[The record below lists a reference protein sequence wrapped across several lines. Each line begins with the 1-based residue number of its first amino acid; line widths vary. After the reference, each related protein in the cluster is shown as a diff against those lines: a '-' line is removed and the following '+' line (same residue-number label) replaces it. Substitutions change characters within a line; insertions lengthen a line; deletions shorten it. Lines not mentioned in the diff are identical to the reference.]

1 MESQSLSIETIWH
14 SLIREA
20 LNLTNNLNILAIGKN
35 ARSAAFS
42 LSETSDQV
50 ISETL
55 ALFSSLIQKNRAK
68 ILEANDEDVKLALL
82 NNANKASIDRLRL
95 NEDRIDSL
103 QNVMLNVAKQKSPVD
118 QILETVIRPNG
129 LKISKVT
136 TPIGVIGVIFE
147 SRPNVFCDAAAL
159 CLKSKN
165 SSILKPGS
173 DALNT
178 VQALYDVLLQA
189 LTDKKMP
196 ENCVQILGSGNRQE
210 VKELVGMPDY
220 VDVVI
225 PRGGR
230 SLVEFI
236 KNEAKVPVFAHL
248 EGIVHIYVHE
258 QADFDLTKAVVLNSK
273 SRRPGI
279 CGAVETLLIDKG
291 FHEKHGENLINFLI
305 SQGIEIRANKKLFN
319 NNFIIDIVENDY
331 GFEFLDNILAVK
343 IVEDIDSAISHIRN
357 YGSNHT
363 DCILTENKSA
373 SELFFKRLD
382 SSILLCNA
390 STQFAD
396 GGEFG
401 FGAEIGIS
409 TNKLHARGPI
419 GAQHLVSFQYHVN
432 GNGTLRP

>member
-1 MESQSLSIETIWH
+1 MSK
-14 SLIREA
+14 
-20 LNLTNNLNILAIGKN
+20 NFNILEVGKS
-35 ARSAAFS
+35 ARSAALA
-42 LSETSDQV
+42 LSEISDTV

-55 ALFSSLIQKNRAK
+55 VLFSSFILRHKDRVLRA
-68 ILEANDEDVKLALL
+68 NHEDVQLAIL
-82 NNANKASIDRLRL
+82 NNSTKAFVDRLRL
-95 NEDRIDSL
+95 DEDRIKSL
-103 QNVMLNVAKQKSPVD
+103 QTVMLDVARQKSPVD
-118 QILETVIRPNG
+118 QILETNTRPNG
-129 LKISKVT
+129 LEISKVT

-165 SSILKPGS
+165 ASILKPGS
-173 DALNT
+173 DSLKT
-178 VQALYDVLLQA
+178 VKALYDI
-189 LTDKKMP
+189 LTMAFKEMGMP
-196 ENCVQILGSGNRQE
+196 ENCVQILRSGSREE
-210 VKELVGMPDY
+210 VKLLVNMTDH

-236 KNEAKVPVFAHL
+236 KREAKVPVFAHL
-248 EGIVHIYVHE
+248 EGIVHVYVHKK
-258 QADFDLTKAVVLNSK
+258 ADLEIAKKVVQNSK

-279 CGAVETLLIDKG
+279 CGAVETLLIDKEFYNNQG
-291 FHEKHGENLINFLI
+291 NELIDFLI
-305 SQGIEIRANKKLFN
+305 ANGIEIRADKALFKN
-319 NNFIIDIVENDY
+319 ESIVSVSDSDY
-331 GFEFLDNILAVK
+331 GYEFLENILAIKV
-343 IVEDIDSAISHIRN
+343 VEDIDAAISHIRN
-357 YGSNHT
+357 FGSNHT
-363 DCILTENKSA
+363 DCILTEDKSA
-373 SELFFKRLD
+373 SELFFKKLD

>member
-1 MESQSLSIETIWH
+1 MSNNFKILEVGKKAH
-14 SLIREA
+14 RAA
-20 LNLTNNLNILAIGKN
+20 LA
-35 ARSAAFS
+35 
-42 LSETSDQV
+42 LSEISDTV

-55 ALFSSLIQKNRAK
+55 VLFSSFIQKHK
-68 ILEANDEDVKLALL
+68 DQILRANDEDVQLAIL
-82 NNANKASIDRLRL
+82 NNSSKAFVDRLRL
-95 NEDRIDSL
+95 DDDRINSL
-103 QNVMLNVAKQKSPVD
+103 QTVMLDVAKQKSPVD
-118 QILETVIRPNG
+118 QILETKIRPNG
-129 LKISKVT
+129 LEISKVT

-165 SSILKPGS
+165 ASILKPGS
-173 DALNT
+173 DALKT
-178 VQALYDVLLQA
+178 VQALYDILAMA
-189 LTDKKMP
+189 LSEMEMP
-196 ENCVQILGSGNRQE
+196 ENCVQILSSGSREE
-210 VKELVGMPDY
+210 VKLLVIMTDY

-236 KNEAKVPVFAHL
+236 KREAKVPVFAHL
-248 EGIVHIYVHE
+248 EGIVHVYVHKE
-258 QADFDLTKAVVLNSK
+258 ADLEIAKKVVQNSK

-279 CGAVETLLIDKG
+279 CGAVETLLIDKEFYNNQG
-291 FHEKHGENLINFLI
+291 NELIDFLI
-305 SQGIEIRANKKLFN
+305 ANGIEIRADKALFKN
-319 NNFIIDIVENDY
+319 EFIVGVSDSDY
-331 GFEFLDNILAVK
+331 GYEFLENILAVK
-343 IVEDIDSAISHIRN
+343 VVKDIDAAISHIRN
-357 YGSNHT
+357 FGSNHT
-363 DCILTENKSA
+363 DCILTEDKSA
-373 SELFFKRLD
+373 SELFFKKLD

>member
-1 MESQSLSIETIWH
+1 MS
-14 SLIREA
+14 
-20 LNLTNNLNILAIGKN
+20 NNFKILEVGKK
-35 ARSAAFS
+35 ARSAALA
-42 LSETSDQV
+42 LSEISDTV

-55 ALFSSLIQKNRAK
+55 VLFSSFIQKHK
-68 ILEANDEDVKLALL
+68 DQILRANDEDVQLAIL
-82 NNANKASIDRLRL
+82 NNSSKAFVDRLRL
-95 NEDRIDSL
+95 DDDRINSL
-103 QNVMLNVAKQKSPVD
+103 QTVMLDVAKQKSPVD
-118 QILETVIRPNG
+118 QILETNTRPNG
-129 LKISKVT
+129 LEISKVT

-165 SSILKPGS
+165 ASILKPGS
-173 DALNT
+173 DALKT
-178 VQALYDVLLQA
+178 VQALYDILTMA
-189 LTDKKMP
+189 LSEMGMP
-196 ENCVQILGSGNRQE
+196 ENCVQILRSGSREE
-210 VKELVGMPDY
+210 VKLLVNMTDY

-236 KNEAKVPVFAHL
+236 KREAKVPVFAHL
-248 EGIVHIYVHE
+248 EGIVHVYVHKK
-258 QADFDLTKAVVLNSK
+258 ADLEIAKKVVQNSK

-279 CGAVETLLIDKG
+279 CGAVETLLIDKEFYNNQG
-291 FHEKHGENLINFLI
+291 NELIDFLI
-305 SQGIEIRANKKLFN
+305 ANGIEIRADKALFKNK
-319 NNFIIDIVENDY
+319 FIVSVSDSDY
-331 GFEFLDNILAVK
+331 GYEFLENILAVK
-343 IVEDIDSAISHIRN
+343 VVKDIDAAISHIRN
-357 YGSNHT
+357 FGSNHT
-363 DCILTENKSA
+363 DCILTEDKSA
-373 SELFFKRLD
+373 SDLFFKKLD

-432 GNGTLRP
+432 GNGALRP

>member
-1 MESQSLSIETIWH
+1 MSK
-14 SLIREA
+14 
-20 LNLTNNLNILAIGKN
+20 NFNILEVGKS
-35 ARSAAFS
+35 ARTAALA
-42 LSETSDQV
+42 LSEISDTV

-55 ALFSSLIQKNRAK
+55 VLFSSFIQKHKDQVLKANH
-68 ILEANDEDVKLALL
+68 EAVQLAIL
-82 NNANKASIDRLRL
+82 NNSSKAFVDRLRL
-95 NEDRIDSL
+95 DDDRINSL
-103 QNVMLNVAKQKSPVD
+103 QTVMLDVAKQKSPVD
-118 QILETVIRPNG
+118 QILDTNKRPNG
-129 LKISKVT
+129 LEISKVT

-165 SSILKPGS
+165 ASILKPGS
-173 DALNT
+173 DSLKT
-178 VQALYDVLLQA
+178 VQALYDI
-189 LTDKKMP
+189 LTMAFKEMGMP
-196 ENCVQILGSGNRQE
+196 ENCVQILRSGSREE
-210 VKELVGMPDY
+210 VKLLVNMTDH

-236 KNEAKVPVFAHL
+236 KREAKVPVFAHL
-248 EGIVHIYVHE
+248 EGIVHVYVHKE
-258 QADFDLTKAVVLNSK
+258 ADLDVAKKVVQNSK

-279 CGAVETLLIDKG
+279 CGAVETLLIDKE
-291 FHEKHGENLINFLI
+291 FYNNHGNELIDFLI
-305 SQGIEIRANKKLFN
+305 AKGIEIRADKALFN
-319 NNFIIDIVENDY
+319 NKSIVSVSDSDY
-331 GFEFLDNILAVK
+331 GFEFLENILAVK
-343 IVEDIDSAISHIRN
+343 VVKDINAAISHIRN
-357 YGSNHT
+357 FGSNHT
-363 DCILTENKSA
+363 DCILTEDKSA
-373 SELFFKRLD
+373 SDLFFKKLD

-432 GNGTLRP
+432 GNGALRP

>member
-1 MESQSLSIETIWH
+1 MDNSI
-14 SLIREA
+14 
-20 LNLTNNLNILAIGKN
+20 NILTVGKN
-35 ARSAAFS
+35 ARSAA
-42 LSETSDQV
+42 LAISEISDEV

-55 ALFSSLIQKNRAK
+55 VLYSKLIQKDKDK
-68 ILEANDEDVKLALL
+68 ILKANQEDVQLALH
-82 NNANKASIDRLRL
+82 NNSSKAFIDRLKL
-95 NEDRIDSL
+95 DDDRVNSL
-103 QNVMLNVAKQKSPVD
+103 QSVMLDIAKQKSPVD
-118 QILETVIRPNG
+118 QILETNTRPNG
-129 LKISKVT
+129 LEISKVT

-173 DALNT
+173 DALKT
-178 VQALYDVLLQA
+178 VRALYDVLTVA
-189 LTDKKMP
+189 LTEMGIP
-196 ENCVQILGSGNRQE
+196 ENCVQILGSGSREE
-210 VKELVGMPDY
+210 VKLLVNMIDY

-236 KNEAKVPVFAHL
+236 NREAKVPVFAHL
-248 EGIVHIYVHE
+248 EGIVHIYVHN
-258 QADFDLTKAVVLNSK
+258 KANIDVAKTVVQNSK

-279 CGAVETLLIDKG
+279 CGAVETLLIDKEFYDKYG
-291 FHEKHGENLINFLI
+291 NELIDFLI
-305 SQGIEIRANKKLFN
+305 TQGIEIRADKDMFVNKS
-319 NNFIIDIVENDY
+319 IVGVSDSDY

-343 IVEDIDSAISHIRN
+343 VVEGIDGAISHIRN
-357 YGSNHT
+357 FGSNHT
-363 DCILTENKSA
+363 DCILTEDKSA
-373 SELFFKRLD
+373 SELFFKKLD

>member
-1 MESQSLSIETIWH
+1 MG
-14 SLIREA
+14 
-20 LNLTNNLNILAIGKN
+20 NNLNILKVGKN
-35 ARSAAFS
+35 ARSAA
-42 LSETSDQV
+42 LAISEISDEV
-50 ISETL
+50 ISDTL
-55 ALFSSLIQKNRAK
+55 VLFSKLIQKNKDK
-68 ILEANDEDVKLALL
+68 ILKANQEDVQLAIH
-82 NNANKASIDRLRL
+82 NNSSKAFIDRLKL
-95 NEDRIDSL
+95 DDDRVNSMETVLLDI
-103 QNVMLNVAKQKSPVD
+103 AKQISPVD
-118 QILETVIRPNG
+118 QILETNTRPNG
-129 LKISKVT
+129 LEISKVT

-173 DALNT
+173 DALKT
-178 VQALYDVLLQA
+178 VQALYDVLTEA
-189 LTDKKMP
+189 LSELGMP
-196 ENCVQILGSGNRQE
+196 KNCVQLLSSGSRDE
-210 VKELVGMPDY
+210 VKQLVNLIDY

-230 SLVEFI
+230 GLVEFI
-236 KNEAKVPVFAHL
+236 KSEAKVPVFAHL
-248 EGIVHIYVHE
+248 EGIVHIYVHDK
-258 QADFDLTKAVVLNSK
+258 ADLDVAKTVVQNSK

-279 CGAVETLLIDKG
+279 CGAVETLLIDKE
-291 FHEKHGENLINFLI
+291 FYKKHGNALIDFLI
-305 SQGIEIRANKKLFN
+305 TQGIEIRADKGLFN
-319 NNFIIDIVENDY
+319 SEYIVGVSESDY

-343 IVEDIDSAISHIRN
+343 VVPDIDCAISHIR
-357 YGSNHT
+357 YFGSNHT
-363 DCILTENKSA
+363 DCILTEDKSA
-373 SELFFKRLD
+373 RDIFFKKLD

-432 GNGTLRP
+432 GIGTIRP

>member
-1 MESQSLSIETIWH
+1 MLEV
-14 SLIREA
+14 
-20 LNLTNNLNILAIGKN
+20 GKN
-35 ARSAAFS
+35 ARSAASS
-42 LSETSDQV
+42 LSEISDEV

-55 ALFSSLIQKNRAK
+55 VLFSSFIQKHKDQILRA
-68 ILEANDEDVKLALL
+68 NHDDVQLAIL
-82 NNANKASIDRLRL
+82 NNSSKAFVDRLRL
-95 NEDRIDSL
+95 DDDRINSL
-103 QNVMLNVAKQKSPVD
+103 QTVMLDVAKQKSPVD
-118 QILETVIRPNG
+118 QILDTNKRPNG
-129 LKISKVT
+129 LEISKVT

-165 SSILKPGS
+165 ASILKPGS
-173 DALNT
+173 EALKT
-178 VQALYDVLLQA
+178 VQALYDI
-189 LTDKKMP
+189 LTMTFSKMGMP
-196 ENCVQILGSGNRQE
+196 ENCVQILGSGSREE
-210 VKELVGMPDY
+210 VKLLVNMTDY
-220 VDVVI
+220 IDVVI

-236 KNEAKVPVFAHL
+236 KREAKVPVFAHL
-248 EGIVHIYVHE
+248 EGIVHVYVHKE
-258 QADFDLTKAVVLNSK
+258 ADLDVAKKVVQNSK

-279 CGAVETLLIDKG
+279 CGAVETLLIDKE
-291 FHEKHGENLINFLI
+291 FYNNHGNELVDFLI
-305 SQGIEIRANKKLFN
+305 AKGIEIRADKALFN
-319 NNFIIDIVENDY
+319 NKSIVGVSDGDY
-331 GFEFLDNILAVK
+331 GFEFLENILAVK
-343 IVEDIDSAISHIRN
+343 VVKDLEAAILHIRN
-357 YGSNHT
+357 FGSNHT
-363 DCILTENKSA
+363 DCILTKDKSTRD
-373 SELFFKRLD
+373 LFFKKLD

>member
-1 MESQSLSIETIWH
+1 M
-14 SLIREA
+14 A
-20 LNLTNNLNILAIGKN
+20 
-35 ARSAAFS
+35 
-42 LSETSDQV
+42 LSEISDTV

-55 ALFSSLIQKNRAK
+55 VLFSSFIQKHK
-68 ILEANDEDVKLALL
+68 DQILRANDEDVQLAIL
-82 NNANKASIDRLRL
+82 NNSSKAFVDRLRL
-95 NEDRIDSL
+95 DDDRINSL
-103 QNVMLNVAKQKSPVD
+103 QTVMLDVAKQKSPVD
-118 QILETVIRPNG
+118 QILETNTRPNG
-129 LKISKVT
+129 LEISKVT

-165 SSILKPGS
+165 ASILKPGS
-173 DALNT
+173 DALKT
-178 VQALYDVLLQA
+178 VQALYDILAMA
-189 LTDKKMP
+189 LSEMEMP
-196 ENCVQILGSGNRQE
+196 ENCVQILRSGSREE
-210 VKELVGMPDY
+210 VKLLVNMTDY

-236 KNEAKVPVFAHL
+236 KREAKVPVFAHL
-248 EGIVHIYVHE
+248 EGIVHVYVHKK
-258 QADFDLTKAVVLNSK
+258 ADLEIAKKVVQNSK

-279 CGAVETLLIDKG
+279 CGAVETLLIDKEFYNNQG
-291 FHEKHGENLINFLI
+291 NELIDFLI
-305 SQGIEIRANKKLFN
+305 ANGIEIRADKALFKNK
-319 NNFIIDIVENDY
+319 FIVSVSDSDY
-331 GFEFLDNILAVK
+331 GYEFLENILAVK
-343 IVEDIDSAISHIRN
+343 VVKDIDAAISHIRN
-357 YGSNHT
+357 FGSNHT
-363 DCILTENKSA
+363 DCILTEDKSA
-373 SELFFKRLD
+373 SDLFFKKLD

-432 GNGTLRP
+432 GNGALRP

>member
-1 MESQSLSIETIWH
+1 MS
-14 SLIREA
+14 A
-20 LNLTNNLNILAIGKN
+20 VGKN
-35 ARSAAFS
+35 ARGAA
-42 LSETSDQV
+42 LAMSEVSEKV
-50 ISETL
+50 IDETL
-55 ALFSSLIQKNRAK
+55 VLFSSLVQKNKFK
-68 ILEANDEDVKLALL
+68 ILKANEEDL
-82 NNANKASIDRLRL
+82 NVAINNKKSKSFIDRLKL
-95 NEDRIDSL
+95 DESRISSL
-103 QNVMLNVAKQKSPVD
+103 ETVLLAIAKQKSPVD
-118 QILETVIRPNG
+118 KILETIKRPNG
-129 LKISKVT
+129 LEIRKVT

-165 SSILKPGS
+165 ASIMKPGS
-173 DALNT
+173 EALKT
-178 VQALYDVLLQA
+178 VQALHRLLLGA
-189 LTDKKMP
+189 LMDMGMP
-196 ENCVQILGSGNRQE
+196 ENCVQILESGNRE
-210 VKELVGMPDY
+210 ETKTLVNMAEY

-236 KNEAKVPVFAHL
+236 SKEAKVPVFAHL

-258 QADFDLTKAVVLNSK
+258 KADINVAKEVIFNSK

-279 CGAVETLLIDKG
+279 CGAVETLLIDRAFYKR
-291 FHEKHGENLINFLI
+291 HGNQLIDFLI
-305 SQGIEIRANKKLFN
+305 DHGIEIRANKDLFN
-319 NNFIIDIVENDY
+319 NSSVVRVSRSDY
-331 GFEFLDNILAVK
+331 GFEFLENILAVRV
-343 IVEDIDSAISHIRN
+343 VENINDAVLHIRN
-357 YGSNHT
+357 FGSNHT
-363 DCILTENKSA
+363 DCILTEEKSA
-373 SELFFKRLD
+373 ADVFFSKLD

-432 GNGTLRP
+432 GNGTIRL

>member
-1 MESQSLSIETIWH
+1 MSK
-14 SLIREA
+14 
-20 LNLTNNLNILAIGKN
+20 NFNILEVGKS
-35 ARSAAFS
+35 ARSAALA
-42 LSETSDQV
+42 LSEISDTV

-55 ALFSSLIQKNRAK
+55 VLFSSFIQKHKDQVLRA
-68 ILEANDEDVKLALL
+68 NHEDVQLAIL
-82 NNANKASIDRLRL
+82 NNSSKAFVDRLRL
-95 NEDRIDSL
+95 DDDRINSL
-103 QNVMLNVAKQKSPVD
+103 QTVMLDVARQKSPVD
-118 QILETVIRPNG
+118 QILETNTRPNG
-129 LKISKVT
+129 LEISKVT

-165 SSILKPGS
+165 ASILKPGS
-173 DALNT
+173 DSLKT
-178 VQALYDVLLQA
+178 VQALYDI
-189 LTDKKMP
+189 LTMAFKEMGMP
-196 ENCVQILGSGNRQE
+196 ENCVQILRSGSREE
-210 VKELVGMPDY
+210 VKLLVNMTDH

-236 KNEAKVPVFAHL
+236 KREAKVPVFAHL
-248 EGIVHIYVHE
+248 EGIVHVYVDKK
-258 QADFDLTKAVVLNSK
+258 ADLDVAKKVVQNSK

-279 CGAVETLLIDKG
+279 CGAVETLLIDKE
-291 FHEKHGENLINFLI
+291 FYNNHGNELIDFLI
-305 SQGIEIRANKKLFN
+305 ANGIEIRADKALFKN
-319 NNFIIDIVENDY
+319 ESIVSVSDSDY
-331 GFEFLDNILAVK
+331 GYEFLENILAVK
-343 IVEDIDSAISHIRN
+343 VVKDIDAAISHIRN
-357 YGSNHT
+357 FGSNHT
-363 DCILTENKSA
+363 DCILTEDKSA
-373 SELFFKRLD
+373 SDLFFKKLD

-432 GNGTLRP
+432 GNGALRP

>member
-1 MESQSLSIETIWH
+1 MS
-14 SLIREA
+14 
-20 LNLTNNLNILAIGKN
+20 NNFKILEVGKK
-35 ARSAAFS
+35 AHSAALA
-42 LSETSDQV
+42 LSEISDTV

-55 ALFSSLIQKNRAK
+55 VLFSSFIQKHK
-68 ILEANDEDVKLALL
+68 DQILRANDEDVQLAIL
-82 NNANKASIDRLRL
+82 NNSSKAFVDRLRL
-95 NEDRIDSL
+95 DDDRINSL
-103 QNVMLNVAKQKSPVD
+103 QTVMLDVAKQKSPVD
-118 QILETVIRPNG
+118 QILETNTRPNG
-129 LKISKVT
+129 LEISKVT

-165 SSILKPGS
+165 ASILKPGS
-173 DALNT
+173 DALKT
-178 VQALYDVLLQA
+178 VQALYDILAMA
-189 LTDKKMP
+189 LSEMEMP
-196 ENCVQILGSGNRQE
+196 ENCVQILRSGSREE
-210 VKELVGMPDY
+210 VRLLVNMTDY

-236 KNEAKVPVFAHL
+236 KREAKVPVFAHL
-248 EGIVHIYVHE
+248 EGIVHVYVHKK
-258 QADFDLTKAVVLNSK
+258 ADLEIAKKVVQNSK

-279 CGAVETLLIDKG
+279 CGAVETLLIDKEFYNNQG
-291 FHEKHGENLINFLI
+291 NELIDFLI
-305 SQGIEIRANKKLFN
+305 ATGIEIRADKALFKNK
-319 NNFIIDIVENDY
+319 FIVSVSDSDY
-331 GFEFLDNILAVK
+331 GYEFLENILAVK
-343 IVEDIDSAISHIRN
+343 VVKDIDAAISHIRN
-357 YGSNHT
+357 FGSNHT
-363 DCILTENKSA
+363 DCILTEDKSA
-373 SELFFKRLD
+373 SELFFKKLD

>member
-1 MESQSLSIETIWH
+1 MS
-14 SLIREA
+14 
-20 LNLTNNLNILAIGKN
+20 NNVKILEVGKN
-35 ARSAAFS
+35 AHSAAFA
-42 LSETSDQV
+42 LSEISDTV

-55 ALFSSLIQKNRAK
+55 VLFSSFIQKHKDQILRANEK
-68 ILEANDEDVKLALL
+68 DVQLAIL
-82 NNANKASIDRLRL
+82 NNSSKAFVDRLRL
-95 NEDRIDSL
+95 DDDRINSL
-103 QNVMLNVAKQKSPVD
+103 QTVMLDVAKQKSPVD
-118 QILETVIRPNG
+118 QILETNKRPNG
-129 LKISKVT
+129 LEISKVT

-165 SSILKPGS
+165 ASILKPGS
-173 DALNT
+173 DALKT
-178 VQALYDVLLQA
+178 VKALYDILAIA
-189 LTDKKMP
+189 LSEMEMP
-196 ENCVQILGSGNRQE
+196 ENCVQILRSGSREE
-210 VKELVGMPDY
+210 VKLLVNMTDY

-236 KNEAKVPVFAHL
+236 KREAKVPVFAHL
-248 EGIVHIYVHE
+248 EGIVHVYVHKK
-258 QADFDLTKAVVLNSK
+258 ADLEIAKKVVQNSK

-279 CGAVETLLIDKG
+279 CGAVETLLIDKE
-291 FHEKHGENLINFLI
+291 FYNNHGNELIDFLI
-305 SQGIEIRANKKLFN
+305 ANGIEIRADKALFKN
-319 NNFIIDIVENDY
+319 ESIVSVSDSDY
-331 GFEFLDNILAVK
+331 GYEFLENILAVK
-343 IVEDIDSAISHIRN
+343 VVEDIDAAISHIRN
-357 YGSNHT
+357 FGSNHT
-363 DCILTENKSA
+363 DCILTEDKSA
-373 SELFFKRLD
+373 SELFFKKLD

-432 GNGTLRP
+432 GNGALRP

>member
-1 MESQSLSIETIWH
+1 MSK
-14 SLIREA
+14 
-20 LNLTNNLNILAIGKN
+20 NFNILEVGKS
-35 ARSAAFS
+35 ARSAALA
-42 LSETSDQV
+42 LSEISDTV

-55 ALFSSLIQKNRAK
+55 VLFSSFILRHKDRVLRA
-68 ILEANDEDVKLALL
+68 NHEDVQLAIL
-82 NNANKASIDRLRL
+82 NNSTKAFVDRLRL
-95 NEDRIDSL
+95 DEDRIKSL
-103 QNVMLNVAKQKSPVD
+103 QTVMLDVARQKSPVD
-118 QILETVIRPNG
+118 QILETNTRPNG
-129 LKISKVT
+129 LEISKVT

-165 SSILKPGS
+165 ASILKPGS
-173 DALNT
+173 DSLKT
-178 VQALYDVLLQA
+178 VKALYDI
-189 LTDKKMP
+189 LTMAFKEMGMP
-196 ENCVQILGSGNRQE
+196 ENCVQILRSGSREE
-210 VKELVGMPDY
+210 VKLLVNMTDH

-236 KNEAKVPVFAHL
+236 KREAKVPVFAHL
-248 EGIVHIYVHE
+248 EGIVHVYVHKK
-258 QADFDLTKAVVLNSK
+258 ADLETAKKVVQNSK

-279 CGAVETLLIDKG
+279 CGAVETLLIDKEFYNKRG
-291 FHEKHGENLINFLI
+291 NELIDFLI
-305 SQGIEIRANKKLFN
+305 ANGIEIRADKALFKNKS
-319 NNFIIDIVENDY
+319 IVSVSDSDY
-331 GFEFLDNILAVK
+331 GYEFLESILAVK
-343 IVEDIDSAISHIRN
+343 VVEDIDAAISHIRN
-357 YGSNHT
+357 FGSNHT
-363 DCILTENKSA
+363 DCILTEDKSA
-373 SELFFKRLD
+373 SELFFKKLD

-432 GNGTLRP
+432 GNGALRP

>member
-1 MESQSLSIETIWH
+1 MSK
-14 SLIREA
+14 
-20 LNLTNNLNILAIGKN
+20 NFNILEVGKS
-35 ARSAAFS
+35 ARSAALA
-42 LSETSDQV
+42 LSEISDTV

-55 ALFSSLIQKNRAK
+55 VLFSSFIQKHKDQVLRA
-68 ILEANDEDVKLALL
+68 NHEDVKLAIL
-82 NNANKASIDRLRL
+82 NNSSKAFVDRLRL
-95 NEDRIDSL
+95 DDDRINSL
-103 QNVMLNVAKQKSPVD
+103 QTVMLDVARQKSPVD
-118 QILETVIRPNG
+118 QILETNTRPNG
-129 LKISKVT
+129 LEISKVT

-165 SSILKPGS
+165 ASILKPGS
-173 DALNT
+173 DALKT
-178 VQALYDVLLQA
+178 VKVLYDLLA
-189 LTDKKMP
+189 SAISDKKMP
-196 ENCVQILGSGNRQE
+196 KNCVQLLGSGSREE
-210 VKELVGMPDY
+210 VKVLVNMIDY

-225 PRGGR
+225 PRGGK

-248 EGIVHIYVHE
+248 EGIVHIYIHHK
-258 QADFDLTKAVVLNSK
+258 ADIDVTKAVVLNSK

-279 CGAVETLLIDKG
+279 CGAVETLLIDKD
-291 FHEKHGENLINFLI
+291 FYNRHGNELIDFLI
-305 SQGIEIRANKKLFN
+305 AQGIEVRADKDLFN
-319 NNFIIDIVENDY
+319 SKSVVNATKEDY
-331 GFEFLDNILAVK
+331 GFEFLENILAVK
-343 IVEDIDSAISHIRN
+343 VVEDIDSAVSHIRHF
-357 YGSNHT
+357 GSNHT
-363 DCILTENKSA
+363 DCILTQDNSA
-373 SELFFKRLD
+373 SDLFFKKLD

-432 GNGTLRP
+432 GSGTIRP

>member
-1 MESQSLSIETIWH
+1 MMSK
-14 SLIREA
+14 
-20 LNLTNNLNILAIGKN
+20 NFNILEVGKS
-35 ARSAAFS
+35 ARSAALA
-42 LSETSDQV
+42 LSEISDNV

-55 ALFSSLIQKNRAK
+55 VLFSSFIQKHKDQVLRA
-68 ILEANDEDVKLALL
+68 NHEDVQLAIL
-82 NNANKASIDRLRL
+82 NNSSKAFVDRLRL
-95 NEDRIDSL
+95 DDDRINSL
-103 QNVMLNVAKQKSPVD
+103 QTVMLDVARQKSPVD
-118 QILETVIRPNG
+118 QILETNTRPNG
-129 LKISKVT
+129 LEISKVT

-165 SSILKPGS
+165 ASILKPGS
-173 DALNT
+173 DSLKT
-178 VQALYDVLLQA
+178 VQALYDI
-189 LTDKKMP
+189 LTMAFKEMGMP
-196 ENCVQILGSGNRQE
+196 ENCVQILRSGSREE
-210 VKELVGMPDY
+210 VKLLVNMTDH

-236 KNEAKVPVFAHL
+236 KREAKVPVFAHL
-248 EGIVHIYVHE
+248 EGIVHVYVHKK
-258 QADFDLTKAVVLNSK
+258 ADIEIAKKVVQNSK

-279 CGAVETLLIDKG
+279 CGAVETLLIDKEFYNNQG
-291 FHEKHGENLINFLI
+291 NELIDFLI
-305 SQGIEIRANKKLFN
+305 ANGIEIRADKALFKNK
-319 NNFIIDIVENDY
+319 FIVSVSDSDY
-331 GFEFLDNILAVK
+331 GYEFLENILAVK
-343 IVEDIDSAISHIRN
+343 VVKDIDAAISHIRN
-357 YGSNHT
+357 FGSNHT
-363 DCILTENKSA
+363 DCILTEDKSA
-373 SELFFKRLD
+373 SDLFFKKLD

-432 GNGTLRP
+432 GNGALRP

>member
-1 MESQSLSIETIWH
+1 MSS
-14 SLIREA
+14 
-20 LNLTNNLNILAIGKN
+20 NLNISTIGKN
-35 ARSAAFS
+35 ARTAALS
-42 LSETSDQV
+42 LSEISDQV

-55 ALFSSLIQKNRAK
+55 ALFSSLIKKNSAK
-68 ILEANDEDVKLALL
+68 ILKANDEDVKLALL
-82 NNANKASIDRLRL
+82 NNATKASIDRLRL
-95 NEDRIDSL
+95 NESRINSL
-103 QNVMLNVAKQKSPVD
+103 QSVMLNVAKQKSPVD
-118 QILETVIRPNG
+118 QILETEIRPNG

-173 DALNT
+173 DALKT
-178 VQALYDVLLQA
+178 VQVLYEVLVQA
-189 LTDKKMP
+189 LTDKGMP

-210 VKELVGMPDY
+210 VKELVSMPDY
-220 VDVVI
+220 IDVVI

-230 SLVEFI
+230 SLVELI
-236 KNEAKVPVFAHL
+236 RSEAKVPVFAHL
-248 EGIVHIYVHE
+248 EGIVHIYVHD

-279 CGAVETLLIDKG
+279 CGAVETLLIDKK

-319 NNFIIDIVENDY
+319 NKSIVDIAESDY
-331 GFEFLDNILAVK
+331 GYEFLENILAVK
-343 IVEDIDSAISHIRN
+343 VVEDIDSAISHIRHF
-357 YGSNHT
+357 GSNHT

-373 SELFFKRLD
+373 SELFFKKLD

-432 GNGTLRP
+432 GNGNLRP

>member
-1 MESQSLSIETIWH
+1 MDNSI
-14 SLIREA
+14 
-20 LNLTNNLNILAIGKN
+20 NILTVGKN
-35 ARSAAFS
+35 ARSAA
-42 LSETSDQV
+42 LAISEISDEV

-55 ALFSSLIQKNRAK
+55 VLYSKLIQKDKDK
-68 ILEANDEDVKLALL
+68 ILKANQEDVQLALH
-82 NNANKASIDRLRL
+82 NNSSKAFIDRLKL
-95 NEDRIDSL
+95 DDDRVNSL
-103 QNVMLNVAKQKSPVD
+103 QSVMLDIAKQKSPVD
-118 QILETVIRPNG
+118 QILETNTRPNG
-129 LKISKVT
+129 LEISKVT

-173 DALNT
+173 DALKT
-178 VQALYDVLLQA
+178 VQALYDVLTVA
-189 LTDKKMP
+189 LTEMGIP
-196 ENCVQILGSGNRQE
+196 ENCVQILGSGSREE
-210 VKELVGMPDY
+210 VKLLVNMIDY

-236 KNEAKVPVFAHL
+236 NREAKVPVFAHL
-248 EGIVHIYVHE
+248 EGIVHIYVHN
-258 QADFDLTKAVVLNSK
+258 KANIDVAKTVVQNSK

-279 CGAVETLLIDKG
+279 CGAVETLLIDKEFYDKYG
-291 FHEKHGENLINFLI
+291 NELIDFLI
-305 SQGIEIRANKKLFN
+305 TQGIEIRADKDMFVNKS
-319 NNFIIDIVENDY
+319 IVSVSDSDY

-343 IVEDIDSAISHIRN
+343 VVEGIDCAISHIRN
-357 YGSNHT
+357 FGSNHT
-363 DCILTENKSA
+363 DCILTEDKSA
-373 SELFFKRLD
+373 SELFFKKLD

>member
-1 MESQSLSIETIWH
+1 M
-14 SLIREA
+14 
-20 LNLTNNLNILAIGKN
+20 TNNLNILAIGKN

-118 QILETVIRPNG
+118 QVLETVIRPNG

>member
-1 MESQSLSIETIWH
+1 M
-14 SLIREA
+14 
-20 LNLTNNLNILAIGKN
+20 TNNLNIPAIGKN

-118 QILETVIRPNG
+118 QVLETVIRPNG

-363 DCILTENKSA
+363 DCILTENRSA

>member
-1 MESQSLSIETIWH
+1 MSNNFKILEVGKKAHSASL
-14 SLIREA
+14 A
-20 LNLTNNLNILAIGKN
+20 
-35 ARSAAFS
+35 
-42 LSETSDQV
+42 LSEISDTV
-50 ISETL
+50 VSETL
-55 ALFSSLIQKNRAK
+55 VLFSSFIQKHK
-68 ILEANDEDVKLALL
+68 DQILRANDEDVQLAIV
-82 NNANKASIDRLRL
+82 NNSSKAFVDRLRL
-95 NEDRIDSL
+95 DDDRINSL
-103 QNVMLNVAKQKSPVD
+103 QTVMLDVAKQKSPVD
-118 QILETVIRPNG
+118 QILETNTRPNG
-129 LKISKVT
+129 LEISKVT

-165 SSILKPGS
+165 ASILKPGS
-173 DALNT
+173 DALKT
-178 VQALYDVLLQA
+178 VQALYDILVMA
-189 LTDKKMP
+189 LSEMEMP
-196 ENCVQILGSGNRQE
+196 ENCVQMLRSGSREE
-210 VKELVGMPDY
+210 VRLLVNMTDY

-236 KNEAKVPVFAHL
+236 KREAKVPVFAHL
-248 EGIVHIYVHE
+248 EGIVHVYVHKK
-258 QADFDLTKAVVLNSK
+258 ADIEIAKKVVQNSK

-279 CGAVETLLIDKG
+279 CGAVETLLIDKEFYNKQG
-291 FHEKHGENLINFLI
+291 NELINFLI
-305 SQGIEIRANKKLFN
+305 ANGIEIRADKALFKNKS
-319 NNFIIDIVENDY
+319 IVSVADSDY
-331 GFEFLDNILAVK
+331 GYEFLENILAVK
-343 IVEDIDSAISHIRN
+343 VVEDIDAAISHIRN
-357 YGSNHT
+357 FGSNHT
-363 DCILTENKSA
+363 DCILTEDKSA
-373 SELFFKRLD
+373 SELFFKKLD

>member
-1 MESQSLSIETIWH
+1 MG
-14 SLIREA
+14 
-20 LNLTNNLNILAIGKN
+20 NNLNILKVGKN
-35 ARSAAFS
+35 ARSAA
-42 LSETSDQV
+42 LAISEISDEV
-50 ISETL
+50 ISDTL
-55 ALFSSLIQKNRAK
+55 VLFSKLVQKNKDK
-68 ILEANDEDVKLALL
+68 ILKANQEDVQLAIH
-82 NNANKASIDRLRL
+82 NNSSKAFIDRLKL
-95 NEDRIDSL
+95 DDDRVNSMETVLLDI
-103 QNVMLNVAKQKSPVD
+103 AKQISPVD
-118 QILETVIRPNG
+118 QILETNTRPNG
-129 LKISKVT
+129 LEISKVT

-173 DALNT
+173 DALKT
-178 VQALYDVLLQA
+178 VQALYDVLTEA
-189 LTDKKMP
+189 LSELEMP
-196 ENCVQILGSGNRQE
+196 KNCVQLLGSGNRDE
-210 VKELVGMPDY
+210 VKQLVNLIDY

-230 SLVEFI
+230 GLVEFI
-236 KNEAKVPVFAHL
+236 KSEAKVPVFAHL
-248 EGIVHIYVHE
+248 EGIVHIYVHDK
-258 QADFDLTKAVVLNSK
+258 ADLDVAKTVVQNSK

-279 CGAVETLLIDKG
+279 CGAVETLLIDKE
-291 FHEKHGENLINFLI
+291 FYKKHGNALIEFLI
-305 SQGIEIRANKKLFN
+305 TQGIEIRADKGLFN
-319 NNFIIDIVENDY
+319 SESIVGVSESDY
-331 GFEFLDNILAVK
+331 GFEFLENILAVK
-343 IVEDIDSAISHIRN
+343 VVPDIDCAISHIR
-357 YGSNHT
+357 YFGSNHT
-363 DCILTENKSA
+363 DCILTEDKSA
-373 SELFFKRLD
+373 RDIFFKKLD

>member
-1 MESQSLSIETIWH
+1 MSK
-14 SLIREA
+14 
-20 LNLTNNLNILAIGKN
+20 NFNILEVGKS
-35 ARSAAFS
+35 ARSAALA
-42 LSETSDQV
+42 LSEISDTV

-55 ALFSSLIQKNRAK
+55 VLFSSFIQRHKDRVLRA
-68 ILEANDEDVKLALL
+68 NHEDVQLAIL
-82 NNANKASIDRLRL
+82 NNSTKAFVDRLRL
-95 NEDRIDSL
+95 DEDRINSL
-103 QNVMLNVAKQKSPVD
+103 QTVMLDVARQKSPVD
-118 QILETVIRPNG
+118 QILETNTRPNG
-129 LKISKVT
+129 LEISKVT

-165 SSILKPGS
+165 ASILKPGS
-173 DALNT
+173 DSLKT
-178 VQALYDVLLQA
+178 VKALYDI
-189 LTDKKMP
+189 LTMAFKEMGMP
-196 ENCVQILGSGNRQE
+196 ENCVQILRSGSREE
-210 VKELVGMPDY
+210 VKLLVNMTDH

-236 KNEAKVPVFAHL
+236 KREAKVPVFAHL
-248 EGIVHIYVHE
+248 EGIVHVYVHKK
-258 QADFDLTKAVVLNSK
+258 ADLEIAKKVVQNSK

-279 CGAVETLLIDKG
+279 CGAVETLLIDKEFYNKQG
-291 FHEKHGENLINFLI
+291 NELIDFLI
-305 SQGIEIRANKKLFN
+305 ANGIEIRADKALFKNKS
-319 NNFIIDIVENDY
+319 IVSVSDSDY
-331 GFEFLDNILAVK
+331 GYEFLENILAVK
-343 IVEDIDSAISHIRN
+343 VVEDIDAAISHIRN
-357 YGSNHT
+357 FGSNHT
-363 DCILTENKSA
+363 DCILTEDKSA
-373 SELFFKRLD
+373 SDLFFKKLD

>member
-1 MESQSLSIETIWH
+1 MS
-14 SLIREA
+14 
-20 LNLTNNLNILAIGKN
+20 NNFYILEVGKN
-35 ARSAAFS
+35 ARSAALA
-42 LSETSDQV
+42 LSETSDTI

-55 ALFSSLIQKNRAK
+55 VLFSSFIQKHKDK
-68 ILEANDEDVKLALL
+68 ILRANHEDVQLAIL
-82 NNANKASIDRLRL
+82 NKSSKAFVDRLRL
-95 NEDRIDSL
+95 DDDRIKSL
-103 QNVMLNVAKQKSPVD
+103 RTVMLDVARQKSPVD
-118 QILETVIRPNG
+118 QILETNTRPNG
-129 LKISKVT
+129 LEISKVT

-165 SSILKPGS
+165 ASILKPGS
-173 DALNT
+173 DALKT
-178 VQALYDVLLQA
+178 VQALYDILTMA
-189 LTDKKMP
+189 LSEMGMP
-196 ENCVQILGSGNRQE
+196 ENCVQILGSGSREE
-210 VKELVGMPDY
+210 VKQLVNMADY

-236 KNEAKVPVFAHL
+236 KREAKVPVFAHL
-248 EGIVHIYVHE
+248 EGIVHVYVDKK
-258 QADFDLTKAVVLNSK
+258 ADLDLAKKVVQNSK

-279 CGAVETLLIDKG
+279 CGAVETLLIDKE
-291 FHEKHGENLINFLI
+291 FYNNHGNELIDFLI
-305 SQGIEIRANKKLFN
+305 AKGIEIRADKALFN
-319 NNFIIDIVENDY
+319 NKSIVGVSDNDY
-331 GFEFLDNILAVK
+331 GFEFLENILAVRVVK
-343 IVEDIDSAISHIRN
+343 DIDAAISHIRN
-357 YGSNHT
+357 FGSNHT
-363 DCILTENKSA
+363 DCILTEDKSA
-373 SELFFKRLD
+373 SDLFFKKLD

-432 GNGTLRP
+432 GNGALRP

>member
-1 MESQSLSIETIWH
+1 MS
-14 SLIREA
+14 
-20 LNLTNNLNILAIGKN
+20 NNFKILEVGKN
-35 ARSAAFS
+35 AYSAALA
-42 LSETSDQV
+42 LSEISDTV

-55 ALFSSLIQKNRAK
+55 VLFSSFIQKHK
-68 ILEANDEDVKLALL
+68 DQILRANDEDVQLAII
-82 NNANKASIDRLRL
+82 NNSSKAFVDRLRL
-95 NEDRIDSL
+95 DDDRINSL
-103 QNVMLNVAKQKSPVD
+103 QTVMLDVAKQKSPVD
-118 QILETVIRPNG
+118 QILETNTRPNG
-129 LKISKVT
+129 LEISKVT

-165 SSILKPGS
+165 ASILKPGS
-173 DALNT
+173 DALKT
-178 VQALYDVLLQA
+178 VQALHDILAMA
-189 LTDKKMP
+189 LSEMEMP
-196 ENCVQILGSGNRQE
+196 ENCVQILRSGSREE
-210 VKELVGMPDY
+210 VRLLVNMTDY

-236 KNEAKVPVFAHL
+236 KREAKVPVFAHL
-248 EGIVHIYVHE
+248 EGIVHVYVHKK
-258 QADFDLTKAVVLNSK
+258 ADIEIAKKVVQNSK

-279 CGAVETLLIDKG
+279 CGAVETLLIDKDFYNNQG
-291 FHEKHGENLINFLI
+291 NELINFLI
-305 SQGIEIRANKKLFN
+305 ANGIEIRADKTLFKNKS
-319 NNFIIDIVENDY
+319 IVSVSDSDY
-331 GFEFLDNILAVK
+331 GYEFLENILAVK
-343 IVEDIDSAISHIRN
+343 VVEDIDAAISHIRN
-357 YGSNHT
+357 FGSNHT
-363 DCILTENKSA
+363 DCILTEDKSA
-373 SELFFKRLD
+373 RELFFKKLD

>member
-1 MESQSLSIETIWH
+1 MSK
-14 SLIREA
+14 
-20 LNLTNNLNILAIGKN
+20 NFNILEVGKR
-35 ARSAAFS
+35 ARSAALA
-42 LSETSDQV
+42 LSEISDTV

-55 ALFSSLIQKNRAK
+55 VLFSSFILRHKDRVLRA
-68 ILEANDEDVKLALL
+68 NHEDVQLAIL
-82 NNANKASIDRLRL
+82 NNSTKAFVDRLRL
-95 NEDRIDSL
+95 DEDRINSL
-103 QNVMLNVAKQKSPVD
+103 QTVMLDVARQKSPVD
-118 QILETVIRPNG
+118 QILETNTRPNG
-129 LKISKVT
+129 LEISKVT

-165 SSILKPGS
+165 ASILKPGS
-173 DALNT
+173 DSLKT
-178 VQALYDVLLQA
+178 VQALYDI
-189 LTDKKMP
+189 LTMAFKEMGMP
-196 ENCVQILGSGNRQE
+196 ENCVQILRSGSREE
-210 VKELVGMPDY
+210 VKLLVNMTDH

-236 KNEAKVPVFAHL
+236 KREAKVPVFAHL
-248 EGIVHIYVHE
+248 EGIVHVYVHKK
-258 QADFDLTKAVVLNSK
+258 ADLEIAKKVVQNSK

-279 CGAVETLLIDKG
+279 CGAVETLLIDKEFYNNQG
-291 FHEKHGENLINFLI
+291 NELIDFLI
-305 SQGIEIRANKKLFN
+305 ANGIEIRADKALFKN
-319 NNFIIDIVENDY
+319 EFIVSVSDSDY
-331 GFEFLDNILAVK
+331 GYEFLENILAVK
-343 IVEDIDSAISHIRN
+343 VVKDIDAAISHIRN
-357 YGSNHT
+357 FGSNHT
-363 DCILTENKSA
+363 DCILTEDKSA
-373 SELFFKRLD
+373 SDLFFKKLD

-432 GNGTLRP
+432 GNGALRP

>member
-1 MESQSLSIETIWH
+1 M
-14 SLIREA
+14 
-20 LNLTNNLNILAIGKN
+20 TNKLNILAIGKN
-35 ARSAAFS
+35 ARSAALS

>member
-1 MESQSLSIETIWH
+1 MVTV
-14 SLIREA
+14 
-20 LNLTNNLNILAIGKN
+20 GKN
-35 ARSAAFS
+35 ARIAA
-42 LSETSDQV
+42 LAISDISDAL

-55 ALFSSLIQKNRAK
+55 ILFSNRIKEHKDK
-68 ILEANDEDVKLALL
+68 ILKANQEDIQLALQ
-82 NNANKASIDRLRL
+82 NSASRAFIDRLTL
-95 NEDRIDSL
+95 NEDRINSL
-103 QNVMLNVAKQKSPVD
+103 QSAMLDIANQKSPVD
-118 QILETVIRPNG
+118 QILETSVRPNG
-129 LKISKVT
+129 LEISKVT

-165 SSILKPGS
+165 ASILKPGS
-173 DALNT
+173 DALKT
-178 VQALYDVLLQA
+178 VKALYDLLESA
-189 LTDKKMP
+189 TLDMRMP
-196 ENCVQILGSGNRQE
+196 ENCVQILGSGSREE
-210 VKELVGMPDY
+210 VKVLVNMIDY

-225 PRGGR
+225 PRGGK

-258 QADFDLTKAVVLNSK
+258 KADFDVTKSVVLNSK

-279 CGAVETLLIDKG
+279 CGAVETLLIDKE
-291 FHEKHGENLINFLI
+291 FYNRHGNELIDFLVTK
-305 SQGIEIRANKKLFN
+305 GIEIRADKDLFSSN
-319 NNFIIDIVENDY
+319 SVVGVSESDY
-331 GFEFLDNILAVK
+331 GFEFLENILAVK
-343 IVEDIDSAISHIRN
+343 VVEDIYSAVLHIRN
-357 YGSNHT
+357 FGSNHT
-363 DCILTENKSA
+363 DCILTEDKSA
-373 SELFFKRLD
+373 SDLFFKKLD

-419 GAQHLVSFQYHVN
+419 GAQHLVSFQYHFN